1 MKISKAGLFGS
12 GVLVAVGLALA
23 PATALAYN
31 GNNHG
36 HHYGQLKH
44 RAQPPPQPGSGLSA
58 AVQTAAA
65 GASGPVAKANQSL
78 QAPVPEK
85 ALPGAPPV
93 RLASARSRD
102 DLGWLILL
110 VLPLLVAIWLLVFAR
125 GAIAFARRGEQP
137 ATA

>member
-1 MKISKAGLFGS
+1 MNISKAGLFGS
-12 GVLVAVGLALA
+12 GVLVAVALALA

-44 RAQPPPQPGSGLSA
+44 RAQPPPQPGSGLNA
-58 AVQTAAA
+58 AVQAAA
-65 GASGPVAKANQSL
+65 AATGPAATSNQPR

-110 VLPLLVAIWLLVFAR
+110 VLPLLIAVWLLVFAR